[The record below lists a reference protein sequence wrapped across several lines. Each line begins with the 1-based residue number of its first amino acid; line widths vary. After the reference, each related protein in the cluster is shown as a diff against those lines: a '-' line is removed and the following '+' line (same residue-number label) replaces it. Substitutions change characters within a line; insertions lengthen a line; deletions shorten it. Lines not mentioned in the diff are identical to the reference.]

1 MAKEGFFLQGHGEAY
16 GLSVWQV
23 EIVWVVDKGIAFVTL
38 CEEASL

>member
-16 GLSVWQV
+16 GLSVWQG
-23 EIVWVVDKGIAFVTL
+23 EIVWVINKGIAFVTL